1 MLHTSSA
8 RVAGLQVHSERRRTR
23 SEGVQ
28 VWVGH
33 ADVARRA
40 PGADSVHVAE
50 DVGRAAETGRVELLQ
65 RRQVRVGRDAATD
78 SHPAERRRLHD
89 DHVVALTTA
98 RAERLHVA
106 VLAQLLSCNIRRP
119 GYTRPSPCR
128 NRGKG
133 NAIGR
138 VRPFVFTLAFE
149 PPDL

>member
-28 VWVGH
+28 VRVGH

-40 PGADSVHVAE
+40 SGADSVHVAE

-65 RRQVRVGRDAATD
+65 RRQVRIGRDAATD

-89 DHVVALTTA
+89 DHVVALATA
-98 RAERLHVA
+98 RTERLQVTEL
-106 VLAQLLSCNIRRP
+106 VTCS
-119 GYTRPSPCR
+119 YTDV
-128 NRGKG
+128 G
-133 NAIGR
+133 N
-138 VRPFVFTLAFE
+138 
-149 PPDL
+149 DNYY